1 MRNKKI
7 LLFILCLL
15 GLLFIMSITIGA
27 TRSDDQTFQ
36 EPGWLSSLG
45 NLMAKPQSLQLAD
58 LKPTTAS
65 CLQQGKLV
73 VPAGTTCIFA
83 IQQSSFTQRVVS
95 LRLIQGTS
103 ATLMLTNQ
111 EGIPPIQQSLPDTGA
126 QTNTDL
132 KIYPGKAHGQL
143 SIQCL
148 NPEGASACLLAPT

>member
-7 LLFILCLL
+7 LIFILCLL
-15 GLLFIMSITIGA
+15 VLLFIISITIG
-27 TRSDDQTFQ
+27 TTHSDDQTFQ
-36 EPGWLSSLG
+36 EPDWLSSLG
-45 NLMAKPQSLQLAD
+45 NLMAKPQPLQLAD
-58 LKPTTAS
+58 LKPSTAS

-83 IQQSSFTQRVVS
+83 IQQSSFTQRVIS

-103 ATLMLTNQ
+103 ARLILTNQ
-111 EGIPPIQQSLPDTGA
+111 EGIPPMQQTLPDTGA

-132 KIYPGKAHGQL
+132 NIYPGKEYGQL

-148 NPEGASACLLAPT
+148 NPEGASACLLAPK